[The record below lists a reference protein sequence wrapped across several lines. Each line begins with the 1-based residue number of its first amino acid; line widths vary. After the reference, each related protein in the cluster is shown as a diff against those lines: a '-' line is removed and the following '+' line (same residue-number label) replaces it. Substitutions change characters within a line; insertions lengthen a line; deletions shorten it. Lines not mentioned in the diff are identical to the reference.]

1 MGGYSSVPGG
11 SEAALGKVKGP
22 AIAIMVF
29 GGLGILACIAGLLMN
44 LLGTGMGALG
54 GHGSGDKIGALM
66 SGGIGIASNALGLL
80 IYGAAIFGGL
90 KMSKLESYTM
100 AWVGTAA
107 VALPCSCCCFIGIP
121 IAIWSAVVL
130 MNDEVKNAFAG

>member
-1 MGGYSSVPGG
+1 MGDYSSVPGG
-11 SEAALGKVKGP
+11 SEAALAKVKGP
-22 AIAIMVF
+22 AIAIMVL
-29 GGLGILACIAGLLMN
+29 GGLGVLWGLVSIVMN

-54 GHGSGDKIGALM
+54 GHGGADRFGAMM
-66 SGGIGIASNALGLL
+66 SGGIGIASAAFSIILNAV
-80 IYGAAIFGGL
+80 AVFGGL

-107 VALPCSCCCFIGIP
+107 VAIPCSCCCLVGIP

-130 MNDEVKNAFAG
+130 MNDEVKNAFAA